1 MNNWVEKIVFALL
14 PLALS
19 GVVYLF
25 HTVEILQ
32 EQIAEIKPQA
42 ALAREQVKSEI
53 KEDIHTLDKRVA
65 IIESKQ

>member
-1 MNNWVEKIVFALL
+1 MNTWIEKLVFALL

-25 HTVEILQ
+25 HTVEVLQ
-32 EQIAEIKPQA
+32 QQVNELKPQA
-42 ALAREQVKSEI
+42 ALAREQVKSDLR
-53 KEDIHTLDKRVA
+53 EDIHNLDKRVA

>member
-1 MNNWVEKIVFALL
+1 MSNWIEKIVFALL

-25 HTVEILQ
+25 RTVENLQ
-32 EQIAEIKPQA
+32 AQVDELKPQT
-42 ALAREQVKSEI
+42 ALAKEQVKAEI
-53 KEDIHTLDKRVA
+53 KEDIHDLDKRVA